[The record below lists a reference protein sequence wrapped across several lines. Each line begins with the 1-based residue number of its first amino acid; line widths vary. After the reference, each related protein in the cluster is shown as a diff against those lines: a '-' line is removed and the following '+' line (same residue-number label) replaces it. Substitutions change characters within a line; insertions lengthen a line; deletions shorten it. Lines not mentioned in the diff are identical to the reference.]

1 MTVVFVVASGLGVAA
16 FTSQV
21 SEQPLPLGILNS
33 VRFPGDAK
41 IVSKWAV
48 RLKSSAI
55 NPKKMMGNVFFTD
68 IQSRDHPRGSS
79 GAKIAKEP
87 FFRDT
92 LYQMAHLK

>member
-1 MTVVFVVASGLGVAA
+1 MTVFFVVASGLGVAA

-21 SEQPLPLGILNS
+21 SEQPLPLEILNS

-55 NPKKMMGNVFFTD
+55 NPKDMMGNVFLL
-68 IQSRDHPRGSS
+68 ISS
-79 GAKIAKEP
+79 PEIILEAPVEQK
-87 FFRDT
+87 
-92 LYQMAHLK
+92 LLKSLSLESESVKVKA